1 MPCDAVVV
9 RARVFFR
16 RGAWVA
22 GGGRSFLKVLPS
34 YQNQPLSY
42 QRAFFTSS
50 HRVVLPT
57 FTVNGRH
64 MLPGVTISDSA

>member
-1 MPCDAVVV
+1 MPCDAAVVV
-9 RARVFFR
+9 QGFLGERAWLAG
-16 RGAWVA
+16 RGC
-22 GGGRSFLKVLPS
+22 SFLKVLPS

-64 MLPGVTISDSA
+64 MLPGVTISDST